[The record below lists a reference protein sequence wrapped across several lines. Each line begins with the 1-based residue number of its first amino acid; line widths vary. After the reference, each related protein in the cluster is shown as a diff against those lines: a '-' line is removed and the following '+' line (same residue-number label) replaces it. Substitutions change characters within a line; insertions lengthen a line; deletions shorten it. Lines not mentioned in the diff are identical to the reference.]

1 MKNVER
7 TSREKIHGAPGASSD
22 ADTRSTWASTE
33 RWNNTQAGGASGSTQ
48 PLINVTQ
55 CRGLRV
61 LKTYSQGS
69 GFWVFLLIY
78 MRAWVSASGW
88 VHFLFWVSFV
98 LFGSCR
104 ERARSRSCFTSA
116 FTLSSR
122 VKCQTQT
129 EIRLKNTGD
138 DVDSTRE
145 YGLTYSCGPEALTLC
160 SADWRDGGDSSQGQ
174 RWFSGITKLLHVR
187 CSQEGLWDHRR
198 GNWVC
203 VNIQYVKVTQT
214 TYTVEGMNANS
225 QQMGWNSSELTS
237 QTPTQRFNLLA

>member
-1 MKNVER
+1 M
-7 TSREKIHGAPGASSD
+7 
-22 ADTRSTWASTE
+22 
-33 RWNNTQAGGASGSTQ
+33 
-48 PLINVTQ
+48 
-55 CRGLRV
+55 
-61 LKTYSQGS
+61 
-69 GFWVFLLIY
+69 
-78 MRAWVSASGW
+78 SASGW

-98 LFGSCR
+98 LFVSCR

-214 TYTVEGMNANS
+214 TYSRRYECQLAADGMKQLWVNFTDPDTTFQPARVKEDQQGSTTSAEFNRVLMRVCEQILQCWQRAGVHHLPANDFISLTHLSTRCAWHHVPLNSHCYHRLNPVETVFSYS
-225 QQMGWNSSELTS
+225 QDQN
-237 QTPTQRFNLLA
+237 